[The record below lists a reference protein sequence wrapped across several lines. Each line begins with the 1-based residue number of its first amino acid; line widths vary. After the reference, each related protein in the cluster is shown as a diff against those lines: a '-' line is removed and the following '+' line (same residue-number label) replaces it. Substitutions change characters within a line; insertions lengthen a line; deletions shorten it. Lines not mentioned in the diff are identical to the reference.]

1 MKELFMDTSILKEY
15 TPHSCRSGVTSKG
28 SHFHVNIAE
37 ILKQGCWENVKTFL
51 KFLQKRHS
59 ILYTRRC
66 RLYEYF
72 NCI

>member
-15 TPHSCRSGVTSKG
+15 TPHSCRSGVTNKG

-51 KFLQKRHS
+51 KFL
-59 ILYTRRC
+59 
-66 RLYEYF
+66 
-72 NCI
+72 